1 MTAVRT
7 FVVDRLHG
15 RVRVGVLFAWL
26 GSWALLLGLGFIVA
40 ALIFNSQPLLFWL
53 PWALATL
60 WGSQFPARWAEDRLA
75 DLWPSSRRVTLDP
88 AKLTLADGAEAVTIR
103 RAEPAAV
110 QTWAFKIKRQR
121 GARVPSGHFCLSAR
135 WTQGAAEVVLYA
147 FASPTESAE
156 LRANHGFYELLSS
169 RDRPGATDVGNRG
182 RLETYL
188 AAEAARYERGG
199 ELSFADFAA
208 LVEAMATAPTA

>member
-1 MTAVRT
+1 MTAGRT

-26 GSWALLLGLGFIVA
+26 GSWALLLVLGFVFA
-40 ALIFNSQPLLFWL
+40 ALVFNSQPLLFWL

-60 WGSQFPARWAEDRLA
+60 WVSQYPSRWAENRLA
-75 DLWPSSRRVTLDP
+75 DLWLSQRRVTLDP
-88 AKLTLADGAEAVTIR
+88 ASLVLANGAETVTIR
-103 RAEPAAV
+103 RTEPVAV

-135 WTQGAAEVVLYA
+135 WTQGGAEIVLYT
-147 FASPTESAE
+147 FASSTESAL

-169 RDRPGATDVGNRG
+169 RDRPGATEVGNRG
-182 RLETYL
+182 RQETYL

-199 ELSFADFAA
+199 ELSYPDFAE
-208 LVEAMATAPTA
+208 LVEAMASGPIA